1 MTWCLRLCW
10 CEDRDA
16 VSVFLCMLGAEGD
29 DDTSG
34 VEYTLPVRA
43 EITLKNRQSSNAD
56 RCK

>member
-10 CEDRDA
+10 CDDKDS

-29 DDTSG
+29 DDTPG
-34 VEYTLPVRA
+34 VECTLPVRA
-43 EITLKNRQSSNAD
+43 EITLKNRQSNNAD